1 LCPISVRLPLRCLC
15 NVILQLRHCAA
26 NIGGGCFDVV
36 SCRRAHVRM
45 TEDSLNHNIRNT
57 QAIQIAP
64 KATPGSV
71 PAVPLGNVAV
81 TPIFVIRLLVS

>member
-1 LCPISVRLPLRCLC
+1 
-15 NVILQLRHCAA
+15 
-26 NIGGGCFDVV
+26 
-36 SCRRAHVRM
+36 M